1 MDLKTIIQELD
12 KTVHGQKDAKIAL
25 AKAAHIYLLEEKI
38 ISECDDWD
46 EIMYKNVFLTGPSG
60 SGKTL
65 LVRELSKLLNIPL
78 YEFDAS
84 RFSPEGYKGGS
95 VQDDLVHS
103 IEKAEKTMLEDL
115 FAIIFLD
122 EFDKLT
128 SSKGDHDGFKSS
140 VQNELLKLIED
151 TPNILWV
158 VAGNYPQLRYTR
170 TNIGFGKDS
179 KESVM
184 VDDSLLGAL
193 EKVGVSSQLLGRMRF
208 FATLKQ
214 HDKDDLIAILKD
226 PNMITSTFRKFSKQL
241 GKPIKLT
248 NKTIE
253 KIAERCANSDLGARI
268 LQQELNEILMR
279 NIADI
284 DSDVY
289 EIELEETTEEK
300 TSSNDDKKTSHNIS
314 FLMGQLDH
322 VSIWQEHVENEV
334 AYLKEELMD
343 RKVELVDL
351 KFENEKL
358 DQKIKDLSN
367 MSLWQ
372 FYKWKRD
379 NKDDT

>member
-1 MDLKTIIQELD
+1 MDLKTIVKELD
-12 KTVHGQKDAKIAL
+12 KTVHGQKEAKIAL
-25 AKAAHIYLLEEKI
+25 AKAAHIYLLEDMLIDTAGWE
-38 ISECDDWD
+38 DV
-46 EIMYKNVFLTGPSG
+46 MYKNVFLTGPSG

-65 LVRELSKLLNIPL
+65 LVRELAKLLRIPL

-95 VQDDLVHS
+95 IQDDLILS
-103 IEKAEKTMLEDL
+103 IEKAEKTKLEDL

-151 TPNILWV
+151 TPNILWF

-214 HDKDDLIAILKD
+214 HDKNDLIAILKD
-226 PNMITSTFRKFSKQL
+226 PNMITSVFRKFSKML
-241 GKPIKLT
+241 GKPIRLS
-248 NKTIE
+248 NKVIE

-289 EIELEETTEEK
+289 ETELEEIA
-300 TSSNDDKKTSHNIS
+300 NDEPTKEIDGKTSHNINY
-314 FLMGQLDH
+314 LMGQLEH

-334 AYLKEELMD
+334 AFLKEEVRD
-343 RKVELVDL
+343 HKVEIVDL
-351 KFENEKL
+351 KFEKEKL
-358 DQKIKDLSN
+358 EQTLLDLKC

-379 NKDDT
+379 NK